1 MGFTYTDQ
9 TETTDDK
16 ILIYTTTTADTSSP
30 WVSFPTEPWKS
41 PTGFYGPPR
50 LKPPTIKE
58 IDEMMQAFKMRIDEA
73 NKRTKEATLERQDEI
88 YEIYNHTIE
97 DDAERLS
104 KLQDEECRRLVEE
117 TEVNE

>member
-16 ILIYTTTTADTSSP
+16 VLTYTTNTADTSSP

-41 PTGFYGPPR
+41 PTGFYGTPR
-50 LKPPTIKE
+50 FKPPTIKE